1 MENYSSSWETAAVM
15 GMAVEMAAVDGE
27 AFRGFRPGGV
37 PDRDSCPPDLGFAM
51 AAAGRFLVPWFFSQ
65 KEENKAHI
73 GSQLE
78 NEHSLTLECDRLHR
92 VLASEKEISFHLAQC
107 VDMLK
112 QQNAYWVEL
121 NNKSVTWMDTG
132 SNLIKYL
139 MEQKLKLKLKR
150 QISRVLMRGQTA
162 VLKAIIKEKED
173 LRAQLAT
180 YISASTKSVPE

>member
-1 MENYSSSWETAAVM
+1 MLFLPVLRYLS
-15 GMAVEMAAVDGE
+15 
-27 AFRGFRPGGV
+27 FPV
-37 PDRDSCPPDLGFAM
+37 P
-51 AAAGRFLVPWFFSQ
+51 Q

>member
-1 MENYSSSWETAAVM
+1 
-15 GMAVEMAAVDGE
+15 
-27 AFRGFRPGGV
+27 
-37 PDRDSCPPDLGFAM
+37 
-51 AAAGRFLVPWFFSQ
+51 
-65 KEENKAHI
+65 
-73 GSQLE
+73 
-78 NEHSLTLECDRLHR
+78 
-92 VLASEKEISFHLAQC
+92 LALEKEISFYLARY

>member
-1 MENYSSSWETAAVM
+1 M
-15 GMAVEMAAVDGE
+15 
-27 AFRGFRPGGV
+27 
-37 PDRDSCPPDLGFAM
+37 
-51 AAAGRFLVPWFFSQ
+51 
-65 KEENKAHI
+65 NKAHI

-92 VLASEKEISFHLAQC
+92 DLALEKEISLYLARG
-107 VDMLK
+107 VNNLTAERDMLK
-112 QQNAYWVEL
+112 EQNAYWVEL

-139 MEQKLKLKLKR
+139 MEERLKLKLKR

-162 VLKAIIKEKED
+162 VLKAISKEKED